1 MMLRQIRLS
10 VFNAKTGL
18 ILTLQPLNAINSN
31 AHLVSIGIR
40 SKTAVLIVLKDV
52 MLVIQNFVPNAIM
65 VTSCL
70 NKIHN

>member
-18 ILTLQPLNAINSN
+18 ILTLQPLNAINSSV
-31 AHLVSIGIR
+31 HLVSIGIR

-70 NKIHN
+70 NKIQN